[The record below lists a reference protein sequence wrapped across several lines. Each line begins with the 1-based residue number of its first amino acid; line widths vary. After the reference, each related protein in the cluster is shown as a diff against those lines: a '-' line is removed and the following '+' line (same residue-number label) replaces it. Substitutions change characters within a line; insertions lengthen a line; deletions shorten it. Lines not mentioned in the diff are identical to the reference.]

1 MQAFW
6 ENFNWPIFII
16 TSWAVAYFVFIKPM
30 MEKISRTLGKPAQVA
45 NPLLSPMQRIM
56 ARLDG
61 WKTVILGAGGSL
73 FAAVATL
80 VDTLADDPTIGTEIR
95 DLPWSTFLPPKYV
108 ALISAGIM
116 FAMTF
121 THLVGKYSAARTQ
134 PRGIDN

>member
-6 ENFNWPIFII
+6 EIFGWPIFII
-16 TSWAVAYFVFIKPM
+16 TSWGVAYYVFIKPM
-30 MEKISRTLGKPAQVA
+30 VEKISVTLGKSAKVA
-45 NPLLSPMQRIM
+45 DPLLSAPQRIM

-73 FAAVATL
+73 FAVVTTL
-80 VDTLADDPTIGTEIR
+80 VNTLADDPTIGVEIR

-121 THLVGKYSAARTQ
+121 THLIGKYSAAKTQ
-134 PRGIDN
+134 PRG